1 MAQKIIKIR
10 ISGGKVTVNA
20 EGFKGKACVED
31 MKWLDE
37 ILGSPN
43 KRLFK
48 DEYHKVEG
56 IKIRG

>member
-37 ILGSPN
+37 ILGAPD
-43 KRLFK
+43 KRVFK
-48 DEYHKVEG
+48 DDYHKVEG

>member
-1 MAQKIIKIR
+1 MAKVIKIR
-10 ISGGKVTVNA
+10 ISGGKVTVDA
-20 EGFKGKACVED
+20 QGFKGRTCTED

-37 ILGSPN
+37 LLGNPE
-43 KRLFK
+43 KRVFK